1 MGGQSLQI
9 NFYWN
14 TAHIYF
20 SVLFVVVGFIGLLT
34 QRLSALAKR
43 EMFPTWAF
51 MEKVCYHYA
60 GFNNR
65 FLCRGR
71 SLGLSAWKRI
81 HAHIVRLDS
90 DDICASCSSWHK
102 CLHGAVR

>member
-65 FLCRGR
+65 FLCHGR
-71 SLGLSAWKRI
+71 KSWVVCMEAYSCPHCEVGLR
-81 HAHIVRLDS
+81 
-90 DDICASCSSWHK
+90 
-102 CLHGAVR
+102 

>member
-1 MGGQSLQI
+1 MLWQNVKCSPPGPL
-9 NFYWN
+9 WKR
-14 TAHIYF
+14 
-20 SVLFVVVGFIGLLT
+20 FVITTQDLT
-34 QRLSALAKR
+34 TDSSA
-43 EMFPTWAF
+43 
-51 MEKVCYHYA
+51 VA
-60 GFNNR
+60 G
-65 FLCRGR
+65 